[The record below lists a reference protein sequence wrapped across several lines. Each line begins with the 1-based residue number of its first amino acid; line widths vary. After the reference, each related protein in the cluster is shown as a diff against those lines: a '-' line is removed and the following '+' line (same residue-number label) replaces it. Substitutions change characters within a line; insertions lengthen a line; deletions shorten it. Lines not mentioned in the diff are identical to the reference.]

1 MSGEHAG
8 QHRHP
13 NRPRKEKETNMRT
26 RGVHAATRDRSVG
39 LALLGGLLALAC
51 GRAPEPAAS
60 ASPTPPPVA
69 QAAPETVEPPEPAP
83 DPTPTPAGLAP
94 VLKPWTGDLDGMV
107 KRRLVRVLTVQ
118 NPILYFVDKG
128 REMGAT
134 YEAVEAF
141 EKHLNQKLGNEL
153 TGVHVILMPVAR
165 DELLPR
171 LLAGQGDIAAAV
183 LTITGERRQQVDFS
197 EPIARDIAEV
207 LVTGPDTPPVAS
219 LDELSGREV
228 YVRMSS
234 SFAEHL
240 RALNEGFRAAG
251 KPPVK
256 LTAADET
263 LESGDILEMVNAGLV
278 PATVVD
284 SFIADLY
291 TQVFP
296 GLRKNSDV
304 AVSTGGEI
312 AWAFRKGSP
321 RLAEAV
327 NGFLRTHKQGSLAG
341 NVLINKYLKTTK
353 WVKNAR
359 SDEDMKRFRSM
370 IDLFRKYSDRYKFD
384 YLLMAAQGY
393 QESQLDQSKR
403 SHVGAIGVMQV
414 MPATARDKAVNIPD
428 IEKLESNIHA
438 GIKYNRWVVDNF
450 YNDPAINPAN
460 RQLFAFASYN
470 AGPGKVSRLRKEAAA
485 QGLDPNRWFN
495 NVELIAAKRIGRETV
510 QYVSNISKYYL
521 AYQMVLQQSKAR
533 QTAKQAAAGR

>member
-1 MSGEHAG
+1 
-8 QHRHP
+8 
-13 NRPRKEKETNMRT
+13 MRT

-60 ASPTPPPVA
+60 ASPTPPAVA
-69 QAAPETVEPPEPAP
+69 QALPETVEPPEPAP

-183 LTITGERRQQVDFS
+183 LTITGERQKQVDFS

-256 LTAADET
+256 ITAADET